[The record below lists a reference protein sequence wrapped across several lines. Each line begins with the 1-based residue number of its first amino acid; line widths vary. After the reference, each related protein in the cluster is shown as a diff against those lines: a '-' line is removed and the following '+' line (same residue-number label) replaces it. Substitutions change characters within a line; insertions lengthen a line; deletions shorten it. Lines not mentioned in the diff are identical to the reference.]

1 MSTETQLG
9 KIHVFSSEDSYNTNK
24 NSIGV
29 GDLALLPIL
38 DLIHPIGSI
47 YWSTD
52 STSPAT
58 LFGGTWEQI
67 KDTFILAAGSTY
79 SAGSTG
85 GEASHTL
92 TVAETPAHTHTRGN
106 MEITGFFGAT
116 VPNRHSNTASGA
128 FSGGTKP
135 AGYNNSEYN
144 SGTVSSTTPIY
155 GYNLN
160 ASNGWTGSTSS
171 VGSGNSHNNMPPYL
185 VAYCWKR
192 VA

>member
-52 STSPAT
+52 SISPAT

-67 KDTFILAAGSTY
+67 KDTFILAAGSIY

-92 TVAETPAHTHTRGN
+92 TVAETPAHTHTRGTMN
-106 MEITGFFGAT
+106 ITGVITYITADSANISNSGYPTTGAF
-116 VPNRHSNTASGA
+116 RWSNEAYSQRASLASGTG
-128 FSGGTKP
+128 SRD
-135 AGYNNSEYN
+135 
-144 SGTVSSTTPIY
+144 
-155 GYNLN
+155 LN
-160 ASNGWTGSTSS
+160 FDASRSWTGATSS